1 MTTGFIGLGNMGGP
15 MAANL
20 LRAGLPVMV
29 HDARREAAREL
40 EELGAVW
47 AESPA
52 ACAAEAQT
60 LITMLPNPRIVT
72 EVMLGADGAAAALR
86 PGTLWIDM
94 STSTPEA
101 ANRVRQQ
108 VLDAAGVRVLDAPV
122 SGMAKGAR
130 TGTLQIFA
138 GGHAEDFRSALP
150 HLEIL
155 GDPQRILHV
164 GGHGAGYAVKLMIN
178 LLWFS
183 HLVATSEVLAMG
195 VKAGVRLEVL
205 RDSLLASPAASNFL
219 ENDIRC
225 VLEEGDYDESFAM
238 VLACKD
244 LGLAVDLGREV
255 GVPTELSALVEQI
268 YRRAKAQYGDQ
279 SGEMIPVRLYEE
291 IAGVPF
297 RVPAQ
302 SEVEPD
308 ATGPDEAVLEV
319 AA

>member
-1 MTTGFIGLGNMGGP
+1 MTTGFIGLGHMGGP

-20 LRAGLPVMV
+20 LRAGLPVTV
-29 HDARREAAREL
+29 HDARRDAAREL

-52 ACAAEAQT
+52 ACAAEAET

-72 EVMLGADGAAAALR
+72 EVMLGADGAAPAMR
-86 PGTLWIDM
+86 PGALWIDM

-101 ANRVRQQ
+101 ANHVREQ

-130 TGTLQIFA
+130 AGTLQIFA
-138 GGHAEDFRSALP
+138 GGTGADFRGALP
-150 HLEIL
+150 HFEIL
-155 GDPQRILHV
+155 GDPDRILHV

-195 VKAGVRLEVL
+195 VKAGVELDVL
-205 RDSLLASPAASNFL
+205 RDALLASPAASNFL

-225 VLEEGDYDESFAM
+225 VLEDGDYDDSFAM
-238 VLACKD
+238 ALACKD

-255 GVPTELSALVEQI
+255 GVPTQLSAVVAQI
-268 YRRAKAQYGDQ
+268 YRQARAHYGDLA
-279 SGEMIPVRLYEE
+279 GEMSPVRLYEE
-291 IAGVPF
+291 MAGRRF
-297 RVPAQ
+297 RLPKHDENPSPRNPA
-302 SEVEPD
+302 P
-308 ATGPDEAVLEV
+308 EA